1 MAKQSGIV
9 KIEGTIDDLTFYK
22 INGKYKLRKK
32 GGIPKSRIQNDPR
45 FKRVR
50 ENNAEFGRVSK
61 GISLLRKALSAMLH
75 GSKKVHTGDLM
86 PVFFDVLR
94 SDAIHPRGERT
105 LSDGNLLILEQ
116 LNLNS
121 SVRLDQVF
129 NVSFTVTVDRA
140 NGEAIIQ
147 FPSWEPYQLEVPQG
161 ATHYQINTCAALINF
176 SDHQYEQTTET
187 GVIVALPQSQVAGQS
202 ITLNYTPGSVLP
214 ILVAVGIRFYVEI
227 NGVQMELYHAEFNPV
242 EVVEIDV

>member
-1 MAKQSGIV
+1 MAKQSGVV

-22 INGKYKLRKK
+22 FNGKYKIRKK

-61 GISLLRKALSAMLH
+61 GISLMRKALSAMLH
-75 GSKKVHTGDLM
+75 GSKKVQTGDLM

-94 SDAIHPRGERT
+94 SDATHPRGERT
-105 LSDGNLLILEQ
+105 LSAGNLLILEQ

-121 SVRLDQVF
+121 SVTLDQIF
-129 NVSFTVTVDRA
+129 NVSSTVTVDRA

-147 FPSWEPYQLEVPQG
+147 FPSWEPHQLEVPQG

-176 SDHQYEQTTET
+176 SDDHYEQTTQA
-187 GVIVALPQSQVAGQS
+187 GVIAALPQAQVAGQS
-202 ITLNYTPGSVLP
+202 VTLNFTAGSVLP
-214 ILVAVGIRFYVEI
+214 ILVAVGIRFYVEV

-242 EVVEIDV
+242 EVVEVDV